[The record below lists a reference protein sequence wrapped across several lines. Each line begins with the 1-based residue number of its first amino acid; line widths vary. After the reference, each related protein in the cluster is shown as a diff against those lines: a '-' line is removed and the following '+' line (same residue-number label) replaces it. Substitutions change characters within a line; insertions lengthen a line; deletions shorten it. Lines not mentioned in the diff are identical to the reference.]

1 MMKLEAKDQR
11 DFQALRGAPARDM
24 AAGDDATASPRVTA
38 SNSTVKTGAWGA
50 GEATALPQ
58 HEERILVR
66 KPRACGL
73 PAHPRAR
80 SSP

>member
-24 AAGDDATASPRVTA
+24 AAGDDATASPRVT
-38 SNSTVKTGAWGA
+38 VKTGTWGE

>member
-11 DFQALRGAPARDM
+11 DFQALCGAPARDM
-24 AAGDDATASPRVTA
+24 AAGDDGTASPRVT
-38 SNSTVKTGAWGA
+38 VKTGTWGA